1 MRKSTNIVKASRL
14 NYADGVWDFLI
25 CQNEKKKKPKTKK
38 LSSFEVFDAVESRG
52 FLRK

>member
-25 CQNEKKKKPKTKK
+25 CQNEKKKTKTKK